1 MGPDDCETPAHR
13 CLLILNPTK
22 VAYPEQKLL
31 EEQGFETR
39 TVGDLYEA
47 RAVLQGNR
55 FFCLIAELQDA
66 GGLPPEVL
74 RELGQEYPEM
84 PAILVLASASVP
96 SVVAAMQAG
105 AFDCLVRPF
114 EPTDL
119 SAVVQRAVEYRRVSK
134 AIESAATPLEVPR
147 VLKGV
152 VGTSPA
158 MQQVFA
164 IVRKVAHSR
173 STVLITGESGT
184 GKEVVARSI
193 HYLGARA
200 VFLFESVNVAAIP
213 NGLLEAELFGHE
225 KGAFTGADRAR
236 RGLFERASGGT
247 LFLDEIGDLSLP
259 LQSKLLRVLQDRKV
273 RPLGS
278 ERSVE
283 MDTRIIAATH
293 RNLEEEVAAGRF
305 REDLYYRLNV
315 IPIHIPPLREHPEDI
330 RPLAEAFIRKHAD
343 RPGRRI
349 SDDALEELKH
359 HHWKGNIRELENTI
373 ERALALA
380 EGDEIGVSDLQLLYQ
395 ERPVSEVAA
404 DSLLPAALLQQ
415 LPLRELEDR
424 YIEEIL
430 KLSGGNKIEAAR
442 VLGIDRRTLYRR
454 TTG

>member
-1 MGPDDCETPAHR
+1 
-13 CLLILNPTK
+13 
-22 VAYPEQKLL
+22 
-31 EEQGFETR
+31 
-39 TVGDLYEA
+39 
-47 RAVLQGNR
+47 
-55 FFCLIAELQDA
+55 
-66 GGLPPEVL
+66 
-74 RELGQEYPEM
+74 M
-84 PAILVLASASVP
+84 PVILVVASASVS
-96 SVVAAMQAG
+96 SVVAAIQAG
-105 AFDCLVRPF
+105 AFDCLLRPF
-114 EPTDL
+114 KPADL
-119 SAVVQRAVEYRRVSK
+119 AAVLHRALEYTRVSE
-134 AIESAATPLEVPR
+134 AIARAETPAEIPR
-147 VLKGV
+147 MLKGV
-152 VGTSPA
+152 VGTSPE
-158 MQQVFA
+158 MRQVFA
-164 IVRKVAHSR
+164 IVRKVAHSG

-193 HYLGARA
+193 HFLGPRGEHP
-200 VFLFESVNVAAIP
+200 FESVNVAAIP

-247 LFLDEIGDLSLP
+247 LFLDEIGDLSLS

-293 RNLEEEVAAGRF
+293 RDLEEEVASGRF

-330 RPLAEAFIRKHAD
+330 RPLVEAFIRKHAD

-349 SDDALEELKH
+349 SDDAIEQLRH
-359 HHWKGNIRELENTI
+359 HHWKGNIRELENTM

-380 EGDEIGVSDLQLLYQ
+380 EGDEIGVSDLQLLHS
-395 ERPVSEVAA
+395 EPRSSEVAA

-415 LPLRELEDR
+415 VPLRELEDR
-424 YIEEIL
+424 YIREIL
-430 KLSGGNKIEAAR
+430 RLSGGNKIEAAR

-454 TTG
+454 TTA